1 MTADTRDAS
10 AIRWV
15 DTWVNTPSIGT
26 LSETW
31 ESRTRTGLGFT
42 VTRDAHEKTAGDSTG
57 RGYSRDTSLD
67 HRGV

>member
-1 MTADTRDAS
+1 MTADTRDAC
-10 AIRWV
+10 AIRRV

-42 VTRDAHEKTAGDSTG
+42 RDAHEKTAGDSTG
-57 RGYSRDTSLD
+57 RGCSRETSLD